1 MCIAMKKWLDDF
13 KLALIQENIENLE
26 SLLDDLDLK
35 GFAINA
41 AKKSKNDDELRENIN
56 DTLIQIQALLQ
67 EATNLIIAKKDNKA
81 HDIQKF
87 QKALKYFNS

>member
-1 MCIAMKKWLDDF
+1 MKKWLDDF

-26 SLLDDLDLK
+26 SLLDDLNLK
-35 GFAINA
+35 DFAINIA
-41 AKKSKNDDELRENIN
+41 QKSKNDDELRENIN
-56 DTLIQIQALLQ
+56 DTLIQIQALLK
-67 EATNLIIAKKDNKA
+67 EAINLIIIKKDNKA